1 MPEISMALNIST
13 PTVLSIVNEL
23 EKRQMIEVN
32 GEFESTGGRKARVLA
47 SVRNFRYAV
56 GLDVTRNHV
65 GITYTNLSGCALA
78 RKRVR
83 KPFSYSQDYFEAIAR
98 LTEEFVEEC
107 EIPPEKITGMG
118 ISVPAIINVRDQVIT
133 NSHALGVYGVSC
145 TEWIEKMPYPC
156 ELVNDAN
163 AAAVAEISGRSIP
176 GNMVYFS
183 LSNTVGGA
191 ALFRDDLGRIK
202 FWSPWQGDT
211 FSLYE
216 GDNWRSCEFGHMVI
230 HPGGERC
237 YCGKEGCVDAYCSAL
252 KLADRTE
259 GNLERFFQEMEAG
272 NEELQAV
279 WEEYLKNLLVAVD
292 NLRMCFDCR
301 VVLGGYVGSYIAPY
315 INKIR
320 KIAAEKN
327 IFEKDGSYIN
337 ACRYQKEASALGA
350 AILQIERHIDTI

>member
-1 MPEISMALNIST
+1 MALHIST

-23 EKRQMIEVN
+23 EKRQMVEVN
-32 GEFESTGGRKARVLA
+32 GEFESTGGRKAKILTA
-47 SVRNFRYAV
+47 VRNSRYAV
-56 GLDVTRNHV
+56 GLNITANHV
-65 GITYTNLSGCALA
+65 SITYTDLSGRALNH
-78 RKRVR
+78 RRIR
-83 KPFSYSQDYFEAIAR
+83 KPFVYSDDYFVELAR
-98 LTEEFVEEC
+98 LTEEFVKEWDV
-107 EIPPEKITGMG
+107 PPEKIEGMG
-118 ISVPAIINVRDQVIT
+118 ISMPAIINSREQIIT
-133 NSHALGVYGVSC
+133 NSHALGVYNVSC
-145 TEWIEKMPYPC
+145 RSWTEKMPYRC
-156 ELVNDAN
+156 DLVNDAN
-163 AAAVAEISGRSIP
+163 AAAVTEISGRRIP

-211 FSLYE
+211 YSLYE

-259 GNLERFFQEMEAG
+259 GNLERFFLEMEAG
-272 NEELQAV
+272 NEEFQKV
-279 WEEYLKNLLVAVD
+279 WEEYLQNLAIAVD

-301 VVLGGYVGSYIAPY
+301 VVLGGYVGSNISPY
-315 INKIR
+315 IDRIR
-320 KIAAEKN
+320 RLAAEKN
-327 IFEKDGSYIN
+327 IFEKDGSYID

-350 AILQIERHIDTI
+350 AILQIERYIDTI